1 MALRV
6 TMAHKGYVARINY
19 DVSRGKF
26 TGSVTNTPA
35 HITFD
40 GSTPEELKREF
51 AHSVQVYEEACRAPR
66 IDIVV

>member
-19 DVSRGKF
+19 DVSKRKF
-26 TGSVTNTPA
+26 TGSVTNAPA

-40 GSTPEELKREF
+40 GTTPDELKREF
-51 AHSVQVYEEACRAPR
+51 ANSVEIYEEACRAPR
-66 IDIVV
+66 LDIVV